1 MKMAEKA
8 DWEATAKQE
17 KRQLALRAA
26 LAVVV
31 IVTMLAAL
39 VFWERSKQEAAVAE
53 SAQRSLPSP
62 SEVRSAIQ
70 SAPVVEKISEVAQSA
85 PEELSA
91 EASEPAARV
100 ERKDEAIHPIRPLP
114 AASAPAPKAT
124 PVLPAP
130 PLVQAQPAPKSAP
143 VAAKSAPAVT
153 KSAPVVAKALP
164 PEALPSRP
172 ATQPPVFAPAAT
184 PRPAPKAAQADAS
197 RLRLQQEVQVPA
209 GELPPEGKAF
219 ALQVGVF
226 ANARNAEE
234 LRARLTLAGIP
245 SQAETRVHVGPFRT
259 RTEAAAALAR
269 LKALGLDR
277 SQLVLVKP

>member
-1 MKMAEKA
+1 MAEKA
-8 DWEATAKQE
+8 DWEETAKQE
-17 KRQLALRAA
+17 KRQLALRAGVA
-26 LAVVV
+26 AVV
-31 IVTMLAAL
+31 IVTMLSAL
-39 VFWERSKQEAAVAE
+39 VFWERSNQEAAVAE
-53 SAQRSLPSP
+53 SARPKLPSP

-85 PEELSA
+85 PEETVV
-91 EASEPAARV
+91 EASEPATRI
-100 ERKDEAIHPIRPLP
+100 EQKDEAIHPIRPLP
-114 AASAPAPKAT
+114 AASAPAPKAS

-130 PLVQAQPAPKSAP
+130 PLVQAQPAAKAAP
-143 VAAKSAPAVT
+143 VAAKSAPVVT
-153 KSAPVVAKALP
+153 RALP
-164 PEALPSRP
+164 PAALSPRSAP
-172 ATQPPVFAPAAT
+172 QLPVATPAPA
-184 PRPAPKAAQADAS
+184 PRPAPKTAQTDAS
-197 RLRLQQEVQVPA
+197 RLRLQQEVLIPA

-259 RTEAAAALAR
+259 RSEAAAALAK

>member
-1 MKMAEKA
+1 MAEKA
-8 DWEATAKQE
+8 DWEEAAKQE
-17 KRQLALRAA
+17 KRQLALRAGVA
-26 LAVVV
+26 AVV
-31 IVTMLAAL
+31 IVTMLSAL

-53 SAQRSLPSP
+53 SARPKLANPA
-62 SEVRSAIQ
+62 EVRQAIQ

-85 PEELSA
+85 PEETVA
-91 EASEPAARV
+91 EASEPATRV
-100 ERKDEAIHPIRPLP
+100 EQKDEAIHPIRPLP
-114 AASAPAPKAT
+114 AASAPAPKAA

-130 PLVQAQPAPKSAP
+130 PLVQAQPAAKAVPL
-143 VAAKSAPAVT
+143 AAKSAPAVT
-153 KSAPVVAKALP
+153 KARP
-164 PEALPSRP
+164 PEALAPRSAP
-172 ATQPPVFAPAAT
+172 QLSAAVPAPA
-184 PRPAPKAAQADAS
+184 PAPKAVQADAS
-197 RLRLQQEVQVPA
+197 RLRLQQEVQVPS
-209 GELPPEGKAF
+209 GELPPEGKVF

-259 RTEAAAALAR
+259 RTEAVAALAK